1 MCQHRLNTSDSCPP
15 GKFRVR
21 VRTERVKDQVAVTET
36 RQALSSSLH
45 GACLTGRRDEKRWKS
60 ERTKERKGEPGRE
73 NGNMTDK
80 KKKRE
85 EVAR

>member
-21 VRTERVKDQVAVTET
+21 ARTERVKDQVAVTET

-45 GACLTGRRDEKRWKS
+45 GACLTGRRDEKRWK
-60 ERTKERKGEPGRE
+60 ERKKERVNQAEKMG
-73 NGNMTDK
+73 T
-80 KKKRE
+80 
-85 EVAR
+85 